1 MIPPLPRSTR
11 TDTLLPYTTL
21 FRSLAALHGRFWASP
36 RFEDDLAWVETHI
49 AGGVADMMN
58 GLAPTYIQH
67 EVDHENFKRELVQR
81 LRTTPAKMLAA
92 VQAVQRHQSTLPQP
106 LLHADRSEEPTAEL
120 QSLMRITY
128 DVFCLIKIKN

>member
-1 MIPPLPRSTR
+1 ML
-11 TDTLLPYTTL
+11 DV
-21 FRSLAALHGRFWASP
+21 LAALHGRFWASP

-92 VQAVQRHQSTLPQP
+92 VQAAQRHQSTL
-106 LLHADRSEEPTAEL
+106 RSEERRVGKECVRSCRSRGSP
-120 QSLMRITY
+120 Y
-128 DVFCLIKIKN
+128 DYKKKESQVRDTT

>member
-1 MIPPLPRSTR
+1 MAAIRGIL
-11 TDTLLPYTTL
+11 DA
-21 FRSLAALHGRFWASP
+21 LAALHGRFWASP

-81 LRTTPAKMLAA
+81 LRTTPAKMLA
-92 VQAVQRHQSTLPQP
+92 
-106 LLHADRSEEPTAEL
+106 RSEEHTSEL
-120 QSLMRITY
+120 QSLMRIS
-128 DVFCLIKIKN
+128 DAVLCLEKKKN